1 MNRVSMTAAMALAL
15 AAGAAMGQ
23 ITGPSSS
30 QTPFLLPTSG
40 GTSPAPGAVRTVS
53 IFTTGDSIGGY
64 RMAGIPDGLG
74 AFSNGDGTMSLLM
87 NHEIGGT
94 AGSVRSHGSTGAF
107 VSRWNI
113 NADVNNLTV
122 NSGRDHLTSSAGLN
136 LWNGTSYASG
146 TTQFTRFCS
155 GDLAPQSAY
164 SFGGLGTTNRI
175 FMNGEESGAEGRAFA
190 HVATGADA
198 NTTWQLPKLGR
209 FSWENSVASPKAQAK
224 TIVMGNDDSTPGQ
237 AYMYVGNK
245 TDSGNDIQRAGLT
258 NGNLYGIAVQGL
270 TTETRTAGVSG
281 RFVTA
286 NLGDVSSLSGAE
298 LQVASTNAGVTEF
311 LRPEDGA
318 WDARPGFEN
327 DFYFVTTDRV
337 NTTSQVGASR
347 LYRLRFDDIS
357 NPEAGG
363 SVTMLLDGRTSG
375 FQMLDNLCVDK
386 FGRILMQEDVG
397 NNAHLGK
404 MWLYDTASQGLAL
417 IAQHDP
423 ARFLSGSADF
433 QTVDEESSGVMD
445 ASDLLGDGWYLL
457 DVQNH
462 KSLGGELVESGQL
475 LAMYVD
481 PSVIPAPSSMGLLGL
496 AALVAGRRRR

>member
-1 MNRVSMTAAMALAL
+1 
-15 AAGAAMGQ
+15 
-23 ITGPSSS
+23 
-30 QTPFLLPTSG
+30 
-40 GTSPAPGAVRTVS
+40 
-53 IFTTGDSIGGY
+53 
-64 RMAGIPDGLG
+64 
-74 AFSNGDGTMSLLM
+74 
-87 NHEIGGT
+87 
-94 AGSVRSHGSTGAF
+94 
-107 VSRWNI
+107 
-113 NADVNNLTV
+113 
-122 NSGRDHLTSSAGLN
+122 
-136 LWNGTSYASG
+136 
-146 TTQFTRFCS
+146 
-155 GDLAPQSAY
+155 
-164 SFGGLGTTNRI
+164 
-175 FMNGEESGAEGRAFA
+175 
-190 HVATGADA
+190 
-198 NTTWQLPKLGR
+198 
-209 FSWENSVASPKAQAK
+209 
-224 TIVMGNDDSTPGQ
+224 
-237 AYMYVGNK
+237 MYVGNK

-270 TTETRTAGVSG
+270 TTETRTAGASG